1 MTTKRLVY
9 TALMTAMIAVLGF
22 VPAIPLPVMPVPI
35 VLQNIGI
42 FLAAILLG
50 RKYGTLSVIVLLL
63 LVATGLPLLSG
74 GRGGIGVFAGPSA
87 GFLFMYPVITYLIG
101 LVRDLYFNKMNFV
114 VLLGTTIVFGVLLLD
129 IVGTI
134 IMGWITHLPISK
146 SVMLSVVFMPGD
158 LLKAIIERFNGGPVG
173 IDALASSIGEE
184 RGTIE
189 DVYEPYL
196 LQNGLLKRTS
206 RGRMV
211 TDKAYKHLGIEKEN

>member
-9 TALMTAMIAVLGF
+9 TALMTAMVAVLGF

-146 SVMLSVVFMPGD
+146 SVMLSFVFMPGD
-158 LLKAIIERFNGGPVG
+158 LLKAII
-173 IDALASSIGEE
+173 ASLIGN
-184 RGTIE
+184 TM
-189 DVYEPYL
+189 L
-196 LQNGLLKRTS
+196 NHSQFKQLMK
-206 RGRMV
+206 
-211 TDKAYKHLGIEKEN
+211 

>member
-1 MTTKRLVY
+1 MWSYACDDLMVKILKMQPNVNFLFFKVYIRDIISSSRRNNYDNKKISIYSIDDSNDSGTRLCACDTIAGNASTHCFTKYRY
-9 TALMTAMIAVLGF
+9 IS
-22 VPAIPLPVMPVPI
+22 
-35 VLQNIGI
+35 
-42 FLAAILLG
+42 
-50 RKYGTLSVIVLLL
+50 LSVIVLLL

-146 SVMLSVVFMPGD
+146 SVMLSFVFMPGD
-158 LLKAIIERFNGGPVG
+158 LLKAII
-173 IDALASSIGEE
+173 ASLIGN
-184 RGTIE
+184 TM
-189 DVYEPYL
+189 L
-196 LQNGLLKRTS
+196 NHSQFKQLMK
-206 RGRMV
+206 
-211 TDKAYKHLGIEKEN
+211 

>member
-134 IMGWITHLPISK
+134 IMGRITHLPISK
-146 SVMLSVVFMPGD
+146 SVMLSFVFMPGD
-158 LLKAIIERFNGGPVG
+158 LLKAII
-173 IDALASSIGEE
+173 ASLIGN
-184 RGTIE
+184 TM
-189 DVYEPYL
+189 L
-196 LQNGLLKRTS
+196 NHSQFKQLMK
-206 RGRMV
+206 
-211 TDKAYKHLGIEKEN
+211 

>member
-134 IMGWITHLPISK
+134 IMGWITLLPISK
-146 SVMLSVVFMPGD
+146 SVMLSFVFMPGD
-158 LLKAIIERFNGGPVG
+158 LLKAII
-173 IDALASSIGEE
+173 ASLIGN
-184 RGTIE
+184 TM
-189 DVYEPYL
+189 L
-196 LQNGLLKRTS
+196 NHSQFKQLMK
-206 RGRMV
+206 
-211 TDKAYKHLGIEKEN
+211 